1 MSLPHLPSVGRLTS
15 GAVVLTGWAAEDDDS
30 GPSEH
35 VWAGR
40 AGTRLKRT
48 AVGGV
53 VLLALLNAADA
64 VTTHLVLA
72 ATPVG
77 ATEANPLAQILISG
91 GTPRLLLTKMAII
104 ALLGMSIL
112 RRRPRLG
119 ITVGVWLTCGLY
131 VAAVLSNILILR
143 ML

>member
-1 MSLPHLPSVGRLTS
+1 MTSYRRLASAGIPHNGVGTGLAPGNNDASLSAYIWGGPA
-15 GAVVLTGWAAEDDDS
+15 GA
-30 GPSEH
+30 
-35 VWAGR
+35 
-40 AGTRLKRT
+40 RLKG
-48 AVGGV
+48 AAIAGIIA
-53 VLLALLNAADA
+53 LAFLNAADA
-64 VTTHLVLA
+64 VTTHLVLN
-72 ATPVG
+72 ATPAG
-77 ATEANPLAQILISG
+77 AKEANPLAQILISG

-119 ITVGVWLTCGLY
+119 ITLGVWLACGLY